1 MARLTEK
8 QKRFA
13 DEYLID
19 LNATQAAIRAGYSS
33 KTAGEQA
40 SRLLKNVKVRAYIDE
55 RMAELSRRTGVNQER
70 ILRELARIAFVN
82 APDLINMEDAT
93 IREDAAVDD
102 MAAIASVRVK
112 VIPTE
117 NGQGIEREIRLA
129 DKIRALDL
137 LGKRFAMWTERQQ
150 IDANFGVQIIDDVGG
165 TDEED

>member
-1 MARLTEK
+1 MSNLNEK

-19 LNATQAAIRAGYSS
+19 LNATQAAIRAGYSPRS
-33 KTAGEQA
+33 AAEQA
-40 SRLLKNVKVRAYIDE
+40 SRLLKNAKVRAYIDE

-82 APDLINMEDAT
+82 APDLINMADATVREDAT
-93 IREDAAVDD
+93 VDD

-112 VIPTE
+112 IIPTE

-150 IDANFGVQIIDDVGG
+150 IDANVGVQIIDDVGG

>member
-1 MARLTEK
+1 MSNLNEK

-19 LNATQAAIRAGYSS
+19 LNATQAAIRAGYSPRS
-33 KTAGEQA
+33 AAEQA
-40 SRLLKNVKVRAYIDE
+40 SRLLKNAKVRAYIDE

-82 APDLINMEDAT
+82 APDLINMADATVREDAT
-93 IREDAAVDD
+93 VDD

-112 VIPTE
+112 IIPTE

>member
-40 SRLLKNVKVRAYIDE
+40 SRLLKNAKVRAYIDE

-165 TDEED
+165 IDEED